1 MSYAQPLAERER
13 ALEDAFFRK
22 ESERLLAA
30 MRERKSHEAQKQAL
44 SAVLGLRD
52 ERVIEPL
59 LDLGIREEN
68 VTALVM
74 APLVAVAWAD
84 RTLDNEERYTLL
96 EAENDLGI
104 DPKSAAGE
112 LLAVWLSHRPHE
124 NLIDAWAAYVKEL
137 CRVLEPAERTRLR
150 DDVSSWS
157 WRIARAI
164 EKSFLRGGGP
174 SDAER
179 DVLDRI
185 EAAFQVDSEHAE
197 DGSTSRDEPDRLDRA
212 ITSMS

>member
-1 MSYAQPLAERER
+1 MSYTKPLAERER

-30 MRERKSHEAQKQAL
+30 MRERKSHEAQKEAL
-44 SAVLGLRD
+44 SEVLGLRD
-52 ERVIEPL
+52 ERIIEPL

-124 NLIDAWAAYVKEL
+124 NLIDAWAAYVVHRQGPQASG
-137 CRVLEPAERTRLR
+137 CPPDARRFVRLGCG
-150 DDVSSWS
+150 W
-157 WRIARAI
+157 IARAH
-164 EKSFLRGGGP
+164 SSSSSDSGPWGG
-174 SDAER
+174 R
-179 DVLDRI
+179 
-185 EAAFQVDSEHAE
+185 
-197 DGSTSRDEPDRLDRA
+197 STSSRA
-212 ITSMS
+212 SDSA

>member
-1 MSYAQPLAERER
+1 MPYTKPLAERER

-30 MRERKSHEAQKQAL
+30 MRERKSREARIEAL
-44 SAVLGLRD
+44 SGVLGLRD
-52 ERVIEPL
+52 ERIIEPL

-84 RTLDNEERYTLL
+84 RTLDSEERYTLL
-96 EAENDLGI
+96 EAESDLGI
-104 DPKSAAGE
+104 DPKSPAGE
-112 LLAVWLSHRPHE
+112 LLSVWLSHRPHE
-124 NLIDAWAAYVKEL
+124 NLIDAWSAYVK
-137 CRVLEPAERTRLR
+137 ERTRLR
-150 DDVSSWS
+150 EDVSSWS

-164 EKSFLRGGGP
+164 EKSFFRGGGP
-174 SDAER
+174 SEAER
-179 DVLDRI
+179 AVLDRI
-185 EAAFQVDSEHAE
+185 EAAFRVDGEHGDDE
-197 DGSTSRDEPDRLDRA
+197 DASQQKPDKLDRA